1 MPPEER
7 DVELGAG
14 LDEHEVPGS
23 PVPPSAAEV
32 LAPEPTEP
40 GTVKHV
46 LSSLIAV
53 ETAAPQEASKDVHG
67 KDDKIKPKE
76 KTANEENKQAK
87 QADEKLKP
95 EVPSLM
101 HGKFSTDGRFQEFV
115 YVPTSDYAD
124 VNSKSTELFDTILRH
139 WNMQRPQLLIKFQ

>member
-1 MPPEER
+1 M
-7 DVELGAG
+7 ELGAE
-14 LDEHEVPGS
+14 LDEHEVSGS

-32 LAPEPTEP
+32 LAPGPTEP

-76 KTANEENKQAK
+76 KTGNE
-87 QADEKLKP
+87 D
-95 EVPSLM
+95 
-101 HGKFSTDGRFQEFV
+101 
-115 YVPTSDYAD
+115 
-124 VNSKSTELFDTILRH
+124 
-139 WNMQRPQLLIKFQ
+139 QL